1 MFEKTVSVIYCM
13 SLCVQT
19 KAFLFYIQ
27 FITYSMK
34 GNLEGGGLPSK
45 EKQTAAIT
53 LVPTE
58 NSVCNKKMWCI
69 KS

>member
-34 GNLEGGGLPSK
+34 GNLEGGGV
-45 EKQTAAIT
+45 A
-53 LVPTE
+53 
-58 NSVCNKKMWCI
+58 
-69 KS
+69 

>member
-34 GNLEGGGLPSK
+34 GNLEGGGGCLVK
-45 EKQTAAIT
+45 RNKQ
-53 LVPTE
+53 LQ
-58 NSVCNKKMWCI
+58 SH
-69 KS
+69 